1 MSRRNNRRIKV
12 KKSVDKKIFANT
24 ANKIHPKN
32 LTIENPRG
40 GIRL

>member
-1 MSRRNNRRIKV
+1 MKKNKKRVIV
-12 KKSVDKKIFANT
+12 KRKVDKKIFANT

-32 LTIENPRG
+32 LAVENPRG

>member
-1 MSRRNNRRIKV
+1 MAKRKLVR
-12 KKSVDKKIFANT
+12 KKVDKKIFRTT

-32 LTIENPRG
+32 LEINNPRG